1 METQGENNIGAD
13 FCRGESQ
20 GPFLDLWPGGVVL
33 LWADRS
39 LAPCMA
45 LCCTFCL
52 YLRPPQPVR
61 QLLHVHMLNWHM
73 HDVSV
78 HYDMFCLCVTDMF
91 SLLTGQE
98 QHRGEVCF
106 LFVLQVGGGGKRLRS
121 TCSEGGLVCPGL
133 SQRDFRSHK
142 KLVQCQVDQDRPDQS
157 WWQATF
163 QHNNDGGLT
172 RCEGVRGPHA
182 APTDTRN
189 FSENEVV

>member
-1 METQGENNIGAD
+1 
-13 FCRGESQ
+13 
-20 GPFLDLWPGGVVL
+20 
-33 LWADRS
+33 
-39 LAPCMA
+39 MA